1 MNASLQHLYVYISA
15 VNSNVCVYKIILAK
29 SVNYCYYITY
39 KGKNHHFFEKISI
52 FDGSMAALRNGVDPK
67 PAAQN
72 EEELMIFVKVD
83 DLKTGMRLGKP
94 IYNKNGVLLYDRDT
108 KLTMQAIFGIK
119 NFNLMGLYILEPAE
133 PLPPMSED
141 DINFERFQ
149 TMAVFSIRED
159 LDLIAM
165 GKKDKG
171 LDWLVSLVM
180 KNYGVLDHKINFV
193 QSLRS
198 SEDFV
203 YKHVLNVAILSS
215 LIAGQLGVKGGRL
228 NQIVKAAVLHD
239 IGVMRLKEV
248 PDGADV
254 DPEIRKVIKSN
265 TDDIL
270 RVYGGLD
277 DEVLRLI
284 SQMQEIYVREGTGDT
299 IPEALKMNV
308 NANILYIADTYD
320 RMTAMK
326 SAAEPTSEVLAIRY
340 LLDNEDRFEPM
351 IVNALIK
358 AINILYPGVCVELKV
373 TKKEITGEVVE
384 RTEKGLVI
392 KGNDDAIFE
401 PMVIEFRTN
410 NLYDLSLPSV
420 KSEVQISDVMKTMDN
435 RIQLDR
441 DLLDQFSTVS

>member
-1 MNASLQHLYVYISA
+1 ML
-15 VNSNVCVYKIILAK
+15 
-29 SVNYCYYITY
+29 
-39 KGKNHHFFEKISI
+39 
-52 FDGSMAALRNGVDPK
+52 
-67 PAAQN
+67 
-72 EEELMIFVKVD
+72 FVKVD
-83 DLKTGMRLGKP
+83 DLKPGMRLGKP

-133 PLPPMSED
+133 PVPPMTED

-149 TMAVFSIRED
+149 TMSVFSIRED

-171 LDWLVSLVM
+171 LDWLCSLVI
-180 KNYGVLDHKINFV
+180 KNYSVLDHKINFV

-203 YKHVLNVAILSS
+203 YKHVLNVAILSA

-228 NQIVKAAVLHD
+228 NSIIKAAVLHD
-239 IGVMRLKEV
+239 IGVTRLKEA
-248 PDGADV
+248 PDGAEV

-270 RVYGGLD
+270 RTYGNLD
-277 DEVLRLI
+277 EEIMKLI
-284 SQMQEIYVREGTGDT
+284 SQMHELYIREGTGDAV
-299 IPEALKMNV
+299 PDALKQNI
-308 NANILYIADTYD
+308 NANILFVADTYD
-320 RMTAMK
+320 RFTAMK
-326 SAAEPTSEVLAIRY
+326 SETEPTSEVVAVRH
-340 LLDNEDRFEPM
+340 LLDNEDVFDPM

-373 TKKEITGEVVE
+373 TKEDILGNISE

-392 KGNDDAIFE
+392 KGNDQAIFE

-410 NLYDLSLPSV
+410 TLYDLSIPSV
-420 KSEVQISDVMKTMDN
+420 AAEVQISDIMKTMDN
-435 RIQLDR
+435 RIQLDH
-441 DLLDQFSTVS
+441 DLLDQFAPLGSA

>member
-1 MNASLQHLYVYISA
+1 ML
-15 VNSNVCVYKIILAK
+15 
-29 SVNYCYYITY
+29 
-39 KGKNHHFFEKISI
+39 
-52 FDGSMAALRNGVDPK
+52 
-67 PAAQN
+67 
-72 EEELMIFVKVD
+72 FVKVD

-108 KLTMQAIFGIK
+108 KLTMQAIYGIK

-133 PLPPMSED
+133 PVPPMTDD

-171 LDWLVSLVM
+171 LDWLCSLVI
-180 KNYGVLDHKINFV
+180 KNYGTLDHKINFV

-203 YKHVLNVAILSS
+203 YKHVLNVAILSA

-228 NQIVKAAVLHD
+228 NSIVKAAVLHD

-248 PDGADV
+248 PDGAVV
-254 DPEIRKVIKSN
+254 DPEVRRVIKSN

-270 RVYGGLD
+270 RTYGALD
-277 DEVLRLI
+277 DEIMKLI
-284 SQMQEIYVREGTGDT
+284 TQMQEIYVREGTGDEL
-299 IPEALKMNV
+299 PEALKMNI
-308 NANILYIADTYD
+308 NANILFVADTYD

-326 SAAEPTSEVLAIRY
+326 SETEPTSEVLAIRH
-340 LLDNEDRFEPM
+340 LLDNEDKYDPM

-358 AINILYPGVCVELKV
+358 AINILYPGVCVELEV
-373 TKKEITGEVVE
+373 TETSIIGEEETRV
-384 RTEKGLVI
+384 EKGLVI
-392 KGNDDAIFE
+392 RGNDDSIFE
-401 PMVIEFRTN
+401 PMVIEFRSNT
-410 NLYDLSLPSV
+410 LFDLSIPSV
-420 KSEVQISDVMKTMDN
+420 GSKVKIIDVMKTMDN
-435 RIQLDR
+435 RIQLDH
-441 DLLDQFSTVS
+441 DLLDQFAPLD